1 MDPCAGRRCRR
12 LTAEQELVQRA
23 QQEDQDAFET
33 LVVQNQ
39 DRVYGLALRMVRN
52 PDNAAELCQ
61 EAFLNAWRGLP
72 RFQGE
77 SAFSTWIYR
86 LTQNVCIDF
95 LRREE
100 RRKDISMTVSL
111 DNDSDEAQPIDLP
124 DERYSPHQV
133 AERNELHKTIW
144 DGLNALPPNYRQI
157 LILREI
163 DGFSYTEISELLGV
177 EVGTVKSRIARAR
190 LALRDVLI
198 IQGYSF
204 SQEIPA
210 TAGS

>member
-1 MDPCAGRRCRR
+1 M
-12 LTAEQELVQRA
+12 TAEQELVHRA
-23 QQEDQDAFET
+23 RQGDQDAFEA

-39 DRVYGLALRMVRN
+39 DRVYGLALRMVRD
-52 PDNAAELCQ
+52 PDDAAELSQ
-61 EAFLNAWRGLP
+61 EAFFNAWRGLP

-77 SAFSTWIYR
+77 SACSTWIYR
-86 LTQNVCIDF
+86 LTQNACIDF
-95 LRREE
+95 LRREK

-190 LALRDVLI
+190 LALRNILLER
-198 IQGYSF
+198 GYSF
-204 SQEIPA
+204 SP
-210 TAGS
+210 GNVRGDR

>member
-1 MDPCAGRRCRR
+1 MTP
-12 LTAEQELVQRA
+12 EQDLVHRA
-23 QQEDQDAFET
+23 QQGDQDAFEV

-39 DRVYGLALRMVRN
+39 DRIYRLALRMVRN
-52 PDNAAELCQ
+52 PDDAAELCQ

-86 LTQNVCIDF
+86 LTQNACIDF
-95 LRREE
+95 LRREK
-100 RRKDISMTVSL
+100 RRKDISMTISL
-111 DNDSDEAQPIDLP
+111 DDDSDETQPIDLP
-124 DERYSPHQV
+124 DERYSPHQI

-144 DGLNALPPNYRQI
+144 DGLNALSPNYRQI

-163 DGFSYTEISELLGV
+163 DGFSYIEISELLGV

-190 LALRDVLI
+190 LALRNILLE
-198 IQGYSF
+198 QGYSF
-204 SQEIPA
+204 SQEMSA
-210 TAGS
+210 AVGN

>member
-1 MDPCAGRRCRR
+1 M
-12 LTAEQELVQRA
+12 TAEQELVQRA

-52 PDNAAELCQ
+52 PDSAAGLCQ

-95 LRREE
+95 LRRGK

-111 DNDSDEAQPIDLP
+111 DDDSNEAQPIDLP
-124 DERYSPHQV
+124 DERYSPHQI
-133 AERNELHKTIW
+133 AERNELHKAIW
-144 DGLNALPPNYRQI
+144 DGLNALSPNYRQI
-157 LILREI
+157 LILREM
-163 DGFSYTEISELLGV
+163 DGFSYAEISELLGI

-198 IQGYSF
+198 KQGYSF

>member
-1 MDPCAGRRCRR
+1 M
-12 LTAEQELVQRA
+12 TAEQELVRQAKRG
-23 QQEDQDAFET
+23 DQDAFEA

-72 RFQGE
+72 QFHGE
-77 SAFSTWIYR
+77 SSFSTWIYR
-86 LTQNVCIDF
+86 LTQNACIDF
-95 LRREE
+95 LRREK
-100 RRKDISMTVSL
+100 RRKGISMTVSL
-111 DNDSDEAQPIDLP
+111 DDGSDEAQPIDLP
-124 DERYSPHQV
+124 DERYSPHQI
-133 AERNELHKTIW
+133 AERNELHKAIW
-144 DGLNALPPNYRQI
+144 DGLNALSPNYRQI
-157 LILREI
+157 LILRDM
-163 DGFSYTEISELLGV
+163 DGFSYAEISELLGV

-198 IQGYSF
+198 KQGYSF

>member
-1 MDPCAGRRCRR
+1 M
-12 LTAEQELVQRA
+12 TAEQELVHRA
-23 QQEDQDAFET
+23 RQGDQDAFEA

-39 DRVYGLALRMVRN
+39 DRVYGLALRMVRD
-52 PDNAAELCQ
+52 PDDAAELSQ
-61 EAFLNAWRGLP
+61 EAFFNAWLGLP

-86 LTQNVCIDF
+86 LTQNACIDF
-95 LRREE
+95 LRREK

-190 LALRDVLI
+190 LALRNILLER
-198 IQGYSF
+198 GYSF
-204 SQEIPA
+204 SP
-210 TAGS
+210 GNVRGDR

>member
-1 MDPCAGRRCRR
+1 M
-12 LTAEQELVQRA
+12 TAEQELVHRA
-23 QQEDQDAFET
+23 RQGDQDAFEA

-39 DRVYGLALRMVRN
+39 DRVYGLALRMVRD
-52 PDNAAELCQ
+52 PDDAAELSQ
-61 EAFLNAWRGLP
+61 EAFFNAWRGLP

-86 LTQNVCIDF
+86 LTQNACIDF
-95 LRREE
+95 LRREK

-124 DERYSPHQV
+124 DERYSPHQI

-144 DGLNALPPNYRQI
+144 DGLNALSPNYRQI

-163 DGFSYTEISELLGV
+163 DGFSYIEISELLGV

-190 LALRDVLI
+190 LALRNILLE
-198 IQGYSF
+198 QGYSF
-204 SQEIPA
+204 SQEMSA
-210 TAGS
+210 AVGN

>member
-1 MDPCAGRRCRR
+1 M
-12 LTAEQELVQRA
+12 TAEQKLVKLA
-23 QQEDQDAFET
+23 QQGDQDAFEA

-52 PDNAAELCQ
+52 PDDAAELCQ

-86 LTQNVCIDF
+86 LTQNACIDF
-95 LRREE
+95 LRREK

-111 DNDSDEAQPIDLP
+111 DNPDEDHPIDLP
-124 DERYSPHQV
+124 DERYSPHQI
-133 AERNELHKTIW
+133 AERNELHKAIW

-157 LILREI
+157 LILQEM
-163 DGFSYTEISELLGV
+163 DGFSYVEISELLGV

-190 LALRDVLI
+190 LALRNILLKR
-198 IQGYSF
+198 GYSF
-204 SQEIPA
+204 SREMST
-210 TAGS
+210 TAGN

>member
-1 MDPCAGRRCRR
+1 M
-12 LTAEQELVQRA
+12 TAEQELIQRA
-23 QQEDQDAFET
+23 KQGDQDAFES

-52 PDNAAELCQ
+52 PDDAAELCQ

-86 LTQNVCIDF
+86 LTQNACIDF
-95 LRREE
+95 LRREK

-111 DNDSDEAQPIDLP
+111 DDDSNEAQPIDLP
-124 DERYSPHQV
+124 DERYSPHQI
-133 AERNELHKTIW
+133 AERNELHRAIW
-144 DGLNALPPNYRQI
+144 DGLNALSPNYRQI
-157 LILREI
+157 LILREM
-163 DGFSYTEISELLGV
+163 DGFSYVEISELLGI

-190 LALRDVLI
+190 LALRDILVK
-198 IQGYSF
+198 QGYSF
-204 SQEIPA
+204 FMEMA
-210 TAGS
+210 AAAGS

>member
-1 MDPCAGRRCRR
+1 M
-12 LTAEQELVQRA
+12 TAEQELVHRA
-23 QQEDQDAFET
+23 RQGDQDAFEA

-52 PDNAAELCQ
+52 PDDAAELCQ

-86 LTQNVCIDF
+86 LTQNACIDF
-95 LRREE
+95 LRREK

-111 DNDSDEAQPIDLP
+111 DSPGEDHPIDLP
-124 DERYSPHQV
+124 DERYSPHQI
-133 AERNELHKTIW
+133 AERNELHGAIGE
-144 DGLNALPPNYRQI
+144 GLNALSPNYRQI

-163 DGFSYTEISELLGV
+163 DGFSYVEISELLGV

-190 LALRDVLI
+190 LALRNILLK
-198 IQGYSF
+198 QGYFF
-204 SQEIPA
+204 SQEM
-210 TAGS
+210 TASAVN

>member
-1 MDPCAGRRCRR
+1 M
-12 LTAEQELVQRA
+12 TAEQELVRRA
-23 QQEDQDAFET
+23 QRGDQNAFEA

-52 PDNAAELCQ
+52 PDDAVDLCQ

-86 LTQNVCIDF
+86 LTQNACIDF
-95 LRREE
+95 LRKEK

-111 DNDSDEAQPIDLP
+111 DDNSDETQPIDLP
-124 DERYSPHQV
+124 DERYSPHQI
-133 AERNELHKTIW
+133 AERNEMHQAIW
-144 DGLNALPPNYRQI
+144 DGLNALSPNYRQI
-157 LILREI
+157 LIFREI
-163 DGFSYTEISELLGV
+163 DGFSYAEISELLGV

-190 LALRDVLI
+190 LALRNILLE
-198 IQGYSF
+198 QGYSF
-204 SQEIPA
+204 SQEM
-210 TAGS
+210 TAAAGN

>member
-1 MDPCAGRRCRR
+1 MTP
-12 LTAEQELVQRA
+12 EQDLVHRA
-23 QQEDQDAFET
+23 QQGDQEPFEV

-39 DRVYGLALRMVRN
+39 DGIYRLALGMVRN
-52 PDNAAELCQ
+52 PDDAAELCQ

-86 LTQNVCIDF
+86 LTQNACIDF
-95 LRREE
+95 LRREK

-111 DNDSDEAQPIDLP
+111 DDDSDETQPIDLP
-124 DERYSPHQV
+124 DERYSPHQI

-144 DGLNALPPNYRQI
+144 DGLNALSPNYRQI

-163 DGFSYTEISELLGV
+163 DGFSYIEISELLGV

-190 LALRDVLI
+190 LALRNILLE
-198 IQGYSF
+198 QGYSF
-204 SQEIPA
+204 SQEMSA
-210 TAGS
+210 AVGN

>member
-1 MDPCAGRRCRR
+1 M
-12 LTAEQELVQRA
+12 TAEQELVKRA
-23 QQEDQDAFET
+23 KHGDQDAFET

-52 PDNAAELCQ
+52 PDDAAELCQ

-95 LRREE
+95 LRRGK

-111 DNDSDEAQPIDLP
+111 DDDSNEAQPIDLP
-124 DERYSPHQV
+124 DERYSPHQI
-133 AERNELHKTIW
+133 AERNELHRVIW
-144 DGLNALPPNYRQI
+144 DGLNALSSNYRQI
-157 LILREI
+157 LILREM
-163 DGFSYTEISELLGV
+163 DGFSYVEISELLGI

-190 LALRDVLI
+190 LALRDVLAR
-198 IQGYSF
+198 QGYSF
-204 SQEIPA
+204 TQEMPA
-210 TAGS
+210 AAGN

>member
-1 MDPCAGRRCRR
+1 M
-12 LTAEQELVQRA
+12 TAEQKLVKLA
-23 QQEDQDAFET
+23 QQGDQDAFEA

-52 PDNAAELCQ
+52 PDDAAELCQ
-61 EAFLNAWRGLP
+61 DAFLNAWRGLP

-86 LTQNVCIDF
+86 LTQNACIDF
-95 LRREE
+95 LRREK

-111 DNDSDEAQPIDLP
+111 DNPDEDHPIDLP
-124 DERYSPHQV
+124 DERYSPHQI
-133 AERNELHKTIW
+133 AERNELHKAIW

-157 LILREI
+157 LILREM
-163 DGFSYTEISELLGV
+163 DGFSYVEISELLGV

-190 LALRDVLI
+190 LALRNILLKR
-198 IQGYSF
+198 GYSF
-204 SQEIPA
+204 SREMST
-210 TAGS
+210 TAGN